1 MPPESDERPAHE
13 LVQRA
18 IALNGVADYPS
29 ALETATRAVELDPT
43 NAEAHRVRAKALE
56 NLGADHLEEAMTA
69 YERSVALGP
78 AGLRSRTALAELL
91 RRAGRSEEA
100 ERLYRAV
107 ADDAATAAASAANGT
122 CPLEMAGWSQYRL
135 GDLDGTIVSFRSA
148 LEIDD
153 DLIPVRFD
161 LALALLAAGQ
171 AADAHDTYEGTIA
184 RLRLADAAH
193 RLAPLTVA
201 AEDVEEALTSYPS
214 IVDLPETETIR
225 ALLKTELRELATGG
239 DAATD

>member
-1 MPPESDERPAHE
+1 MPPESDERSAHE

-56 NLGADHLEEAMTA
+56 NLGGGHLEEAMTA

-91 RRAGRSEEA
+91 RRMGRSEEA

-107 ADDAATAAASAANGT
+107 ADDAATASAANET
-122 CPLEMAGWSQYRL
+122 CPLEMGGWSQYRL
-135 GDLDGTIVSFRSA
+135 GDLDGAIVSFRSA
-148 LEIDD
+148 LQLDD

-161 LALALLAAGQ
+161 LGLALLAMGR
-171 AADAHDTYEGTIA
+171 AADARETYEGTIA
-184 RLRLADAAH
+184 RLRSADAAH

-201 AEDVEEALTSYPS
+201 AEDVEEALISYPP

-225 ALLKTELRELATGG
+225 TLLKAELRELVTGG
-239 DAATD
+239 DAASD

>member
-1 MPPESDERPAHE
+1 MPPESDERSAHE

-18 IALNGVADYPS
+18 IALIGVSDYPS
-29 ALETATRAVELDPT
+29 ALETATRAVELEPT

-56 NLGADHLEEAMTA
+56 NLGADHLEEAMIA
-69 YERSVALGP
+69 YERSVELGP

-91 RRAGRSEEA
+91 RRMGRSEEA

-107 ADDAATAAASAANGT
+107 ADDAAASAASET
-122 CPLEMAGWSQYRL
+122 CPLEMAGWSKYRL
-135 GDLDGTIVSFRSA
+135 GDLDGAIVSFRSA
-148 LEIDD
+148 LQLDN

-161 LALALLAAGQ
+161 LALALLATGR
-171 AADAHDTYEGTIA
+171 AADARETYEGTIA
-184 RLRLADAAH
+184 RLRSADPSH

-201 AEDVEEALTSYPS
+201 AEDVEEALTSYPP

-225 ALLKTELRELATGG
+225 ALLEAELRELVTGG
-239 DAATD
+239 DPVSD